1 MFLLQKLF
9 VQFFNNGLN
18 LFNYNLKLLCF
29 VLNVLLKKNAC
40 VTFLFKKSLG
50 ILLSIK
56 IT

>member
-18 LFNYNLKLLCF
+18 LFNHNLKLLCF